1 MMQPGDNPPRVDL
14 QTLPY
19 SYLSTNLSSK
29 LSNAIFV
36 IFRAYYCY
44 LLLLSAINCTL
55 HAKKEIVNK
64 ISKLTLR

>member
-19 SYLSTNLSSK
+19 FYLSTNLSSK

-44 LLLLSAINCTL
+44 LLLLSAINL
-55 HAKKEIVNK
+55 HVTCQEGN
-64 ISKLTLR
+64 SK

>member
-1 MMQPGDNPPRVDL
+1 MQPDDNPPRVDL

-36 IFRAYYCY
+36 ILDLIIVIYCY
-44 LLLLSAINCTL
+44 CQLATCTL
-55 HAKKEIVNK
+55 HAKK
-64 ISKLTLR
+64 

>member
-1 MMQPGDNPPRVDL
+1 MMQPDDNPPRVDL

-36 IFRAYYCY
+36 IFGAYCCY
-44 LLLLSAINCTL
+44 LLLLS
-55 HAKKEIVNK
+55 V
-64 ISKLTLR
+64 SKLHVTCQKVNSK

>member
-44 LLLLSAINCTL
+44 LLLLLLLLLAI
-55 HAKKEIVNK
+55 
-64 ISKLTLR
+64 

>member
-36 IFRAYYCY
+36 IFRAYCCY
-44 LLLLSAINCTL
+44 LLLLSAINL
-55 HAKKEIVNK
+55 HVTCQEGN
-64 ISKLTLR
+64 SK

>member
-29 LSNAIFV
+29 LVMQFLLFFGLIIIV
-36 IFRAYYCY
+36 YCY
-44 LLLLSAINCTL
+44 FQINVTCQ
-55 HAKKEIVNK
+55 KVN
-64 ISKLTLR
+64 SK